1 MFGYDWPRLHAALN
15 DLPAALLLA
24 SVLFDVA
31 TWITRR
37 ESLRSAALWT
47 LWAGVIGGWAALV
60 AGLQAEDAI
69 DHGNG
74 IHEIMESHETWAFV
88 TMAVFTVVL
97 AYKLFRRGNLS
108 RTEDLFARG
117 LLVAG
122 LVTLVYTARLG
133 GKMFF
138 EHAAGVPT
146 AVFGP
151 ETRDRV
157 ARKHGHTGE
166 GTAGDSAELAPHEH
180 GDATKDSAGAM
191 HRDDPKHPH
200 THKPGEEH

>member
-1 MFGYDWPRLHAALN
+1 MFGYDWPHAHAALN
-15 DLPAALLLA
+15 DLPAALLFA
-24 SVLFDVA
+24 TVLFDVA
-31 TWITRR
+31 SWITKR

-47 LWAGVIGGWAALV
+47 LWAGVIGGWAAIV

-97 AYKLFRRGNLS
+97 VYKLFRRGNLN
-108 RTEDLFARG
+108 RTEE
-117 LLVAG
+117 LLGRVLSLAG
-122 LVTLVYTARLG
+122 LVTLICTARLG

-146 AVFGP
+146 AVFEP
-151 ETRDRV
+151 EARDRA
-157 ARKHGHTGE
+157 ARKHHHKGE
-166 GTAGDSAELAPHEH
+166 GAEMGEH
-180 GDATKDSAGAM
+180 ADTTKDSARAM
-191 HRDDPKHPH
+191 HDDVHEHDHPH
-200 THKPGEEH
+200 DHDEDHEH